1 MRHCP
6 IPSPRAPRG
15 MHLVELMAV
24 VAVLAV
30 LLAAGWPTL
39 HSMLLRQRADAT
51 RINLQSGLA
60 AARYQAIMRRN
71 LIGICA
77 STDGHHCGDD
87 WSQGWVIYRTSG
99 RREPPSSADAI
110 LMHQAGFPNI
120 RIRGT
125 TSSGRPQ
132 LYFQPDGRSPG
143 ANLTLRI
150 CADGREHS
158 RIIVSN
164 SGRVR
169 STRTRTDRPC

>member
-1 MRHCP
+1 M
-6 IPSPRAPRG
+6 ATTAATTGARG
-15 MHLVELMAV
+15 GSSTGQ
-24 VAVLAV
+24 
-30 LLAAGWPTL
+30 AAG
-39 HSMLLRQRADAT
+39 A
-51 RINLQSGLA
+51 N
-60 AARYQAIMRRN
+60 
-71 LIGICA
+71 
-77 STDGHHCGDD
+77 
-87 WSQGWVIYRTSG
+87 
-99 RREPPSSADAI
+99 PPSSADAI

>member
-1 MRHCP
+1 MRHLP
-6 IPSPRAPRG
+6 FPSPTAPRG
-15 MHLVELMAV
+15 MHLVELLAV
-24 VAVLAV
+24 VAVMAA
-30 LLAAGWPTL
+30 LLAAGWPSL
-39 HSMLLRQRADAT
+39 QSLLLRQRADAT

-60 AARYQAIMRRN
+60 TARYQAIMRRT

-87 WSQGWVIYRTSG
+87 WSQGWIIYRAIGG
-99 RREPPSSADAI
+99 RQPPSSADAI
-110 LMHQAGFPNI
+110 LMHQTGFPNI
-120 RIRGT
+120 KIRGA

-150 CADGREHS
+150 YADGREHS

>member
-1 MRHCP
+1 
-6 IPSPRAPRG
+6 

-39 HSMLLRQRADAT
+39 HSMLLRHVRTPPVAQPAVQT
-51 RINLQSGLA
+51 FA

-110 LMHQAGFPNI
+110 LMHQAGLSEHQDPGNQA
-120 RIRGT
+120 
-125 TSSGRPQ
+125 SSGRPQ

>member
-6 IPSPRAPRG
+6 IPNPTAPRG

-99 RREPPSSADAI
+99 RRAPP
-110 LMHQAGFPNI
+110 LLP
-120 RIRGT
+120 
-125 TSSGRPQ
+125 
-132 LYFQPDGRSPG
+132 
-143 ANLTLRI
+143 TLF
-150 CADGREHS
+150 
-158 RIIVSN
+158 
-164 SGRVR
+164 
-169 STRTRTDRPC
+169 